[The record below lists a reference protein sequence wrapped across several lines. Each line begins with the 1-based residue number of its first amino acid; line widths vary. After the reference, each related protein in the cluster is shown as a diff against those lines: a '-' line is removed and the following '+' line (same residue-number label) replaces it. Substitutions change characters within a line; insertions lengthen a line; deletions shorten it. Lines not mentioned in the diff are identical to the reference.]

1 MKYVI
6 PDYAKSFNLDS
17 KLWIFQSLDP
27 FSKDEEFYISEN
39 IKQFFSSWN
48 SHGSE
53 IKSTSFIIQSH
64 FIFVVVDSNYS
75 TASGCSVDSLFQ
87 KIKEIGSNLDK
98 DLLKRNF
105 IPFQKT
111 QKERINF
118 LSLIDFKKY
127 IKTNS
132 FSNEIII
139 FDNSISILKDFQNWQ
154 INIFDWN
161 RKFIKNLT

>member
-6 PDYAKSFNLDS
+6 SDYVKSFSLDS

-27 FSKDEEFYISEN
+27 LSKDEEFYISEN

-64 FIFVVVDSNYS
+64 FIFVIVDSNYS
-75 TASGCSVDSLFQ
+75 IASGCSVDNLFQ
-87 KIKEIGSNLDK
+87 KIKEIGNILNK

-105 IPFQKT
+105 IPFKKPK
-111 QKERINF
+111 KERINF
-118 LSLIDFKKY
+118 LSFIDFKKY

-154 INIFDWN
+154 INIIDWKL
-161 RKFIKNLT
+161 KFIKNLT

>member
-1 MKYVI
+1 MI

-27 FSKDEEFYISEN
+27 LNKDEEFYISEN

-53 IKSTSFIIQSH
+53 MKSTSFIIKSH
-64 FIFVVVDSNYS
+64 FIFVLVDSNYS
-75 TASGCSVDSLFQ
+75 KASGCSVDTLFQ
-87 KIKEIGSNLDK
+87 KIKEIGSNLNK

-105 IPFQKT
+105 IPFQKP

-118 LSLIDFKKY
+118 LSLIEFKKY

-132 FSNEIII
+132 FSNDLII
-139 FDNSISILKDFQNWQ
+139 FDNSISILNDFQNWK
-154 INIFDWN
+154 INISDWKS
-161 RKFIKNLT
+161 KFIKNLT